1 MPPATDGVSGSNRIR
16 SLRSARSTTCSSANG
31 SRRFERD
38 VRQDRAVTTEP
49 GRAASAEPRPPR
61 GPARRWLRA
70 RPADVIDLFVY
81 VVVLN
86 LAIEYVPSV
95 ISEGFTLSPLTA
107 LLLKI
112 ALELV
117 IVLKNKVIGRLRAA
131 TTRRAAAAALSLW
144 VVAAGSKLVVLELV
158 DLVFGDAVS
167 LGGFI
172 PVTLLVVALLGSRA
186 AVRRSSSMTLRRR
199 PDQSHFRESS
209 SSVRGVRH
217 DELTPTSSGAH
228 RWSLSRHR

>member
-1 MPPATDGVSGSNRIR
+1 M
-16 SLRSARSTTCSSANG
+16 
-31 SRRFERD
+31 
-38 VRQDRAVTTEP
+38 
-49 GRAASAEPRPPR
+49 
-61 GPARRWLRA
+61 GPVRRWIVA

-95 ISEGFTLSPLTA
+95 ISESFTLSLLTA
-107 LLLKI
+107 ALLKI

-117 IVLKNKVIGRLRAA
+117 MLLKGRIVTRFHGA
-131 TTRRAAAAALSLW
+131 TTARGKFAAALALW

-172 PVTLLVVALLGSRA
+172 PVTVLVLALLLSRA
-186 AVRRSSSMTLRRR
+186 GVRRLLDS
-199 PDQSHFRESS
+199 
-209 SSVRGVRH
+209 
-217 DELTPTSSGAH
+217 PTSS
-228 RWSLSRHR
+228 